1 MPRFL
6 CEIGIGFG
14 CGSGG
19 HVGSLF
25 GSVVSGI
32 EASFLE
38 REREARELK
47 MGEESGR
54 SERVGWW
61 CFLFWRGFEF

>member
-6 CEIGIGFG
+6 REIGIGFG

-25 GSVVSGI
+25 GSVVSGS
-32 EASFLE
+32 EVSFL
-38 REREARELK
+38 EREARELK

-54 SERVGWW
+54 SERVGW
-61 CFLFWRGFEF
+61 